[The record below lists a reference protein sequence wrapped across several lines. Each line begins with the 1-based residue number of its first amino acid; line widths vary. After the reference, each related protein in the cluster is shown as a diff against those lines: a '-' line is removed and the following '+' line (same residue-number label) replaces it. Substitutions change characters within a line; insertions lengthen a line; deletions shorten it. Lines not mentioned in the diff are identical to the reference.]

1 MHKAP
6 HEGSRRENDGLR
18 TNFHLQRSL
27 NPLHLVILN
36 EDLGDIA
43 LMQINPLRPLDEM
56 FHAKLIRLFVTL
68 GSGGPNRWPLG
79 RIQHAPLN
87 GRCIGI
93 HRHRTS
99 QRIDFP
105 NHVTFSQA
113 PNCRV
118 AAHLSDGV

>member
-6 HEGSRRENDGLR
+6 HEGSRRENDSLR

-27 NPLHLVILN
+27 NPLHLIILN

-43 LMQINPLRPLDEM
+43 LMEINPLRPLDEM

-68 GSGGPNRWPLG
+68 GPGSPNRWPLS

-87 GRCIGI
+87 GRCISI
-93 HRHRTS
+93 HCHCTS

-105 NHVTFSQA
+105 NHVTFS
-113 PNCRV
+113 
-118 AAHLSDGV
+118 